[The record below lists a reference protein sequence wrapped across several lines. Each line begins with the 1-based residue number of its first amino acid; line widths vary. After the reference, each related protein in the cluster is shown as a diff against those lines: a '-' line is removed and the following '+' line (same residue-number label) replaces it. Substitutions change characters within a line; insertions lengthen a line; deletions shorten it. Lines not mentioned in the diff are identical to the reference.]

1 MKRLFAITLI
11 LVMLLCAAGCG
22 RDAQSFSYV
31 SDDTVWG
38 DGTDSSDTTATPK
51 TTKKAKK
58 DNKEE
63 SAEVSQ
69 PPEAEEDETVRK
81 NDDVTIVE
89 GPQDGTARTTIN
101 TQYYTISVPKN
112 WEGNFTYELDYQPQ
126 GGYFLG
132 FYELKDHQDF
142 GGGTV
147 MTIGLYPTGEDYS
160 YLPDYREF
168 GALMTPSGE
177 FSVVILYPTDFQYTT
192 ANAEIYEKMFD
203 QIQDVLDTMKAASD
217 CTLRKA

>member
-1 MKRLFAITLI
+1 MKRFLAITMI
-11 LVMLLCAAGCG
+11 VMILLCAVGCG
-22 RDAQSFSYV
+22 RNSQSFSYV

-38 DGTDSSDTTATPK
+38 DGGTSESAAPK
-51 TTKKAKK
+51 TTEKAKK
-58 DNKEE
+58 EKKEKEE
-63 SAEVSQ
+63 ETKV
-69 PPEAEEDETVRK
+69 PPVPEAEKDETVRK

-112 WEGNFTYELDYQPQ
+112 WEGNYTYELDYQPQ

-142 GGGTV
+142 GGGTI

-177 FSVVILYPTDFQYTT
+177 YTVVILYPTDFQYTT
-192 ANAEIYEKMFD
+192 ANADVYEKMFE
-203 QIQDVLDTMKAASD
+203 QIQDVLDSMKAASD

>member
-1 MKRLFAITLI
+1 MKRLFAISLI
-11 LVMLLCAAGCG
+11 LIMLLCAVGCG
-22 RDAQSFSYV
+22 RNSQSFSYV

-38 DGTDSSDTTATPK
+38 DSTDSETTTEPS

-58 DNKEE
+58 EKKED
-63 SAEVSQ
+63 SAEASQ

-142 GGGTV
+142 GGGTI

-160 YLPDYREF
+160 YLPDYQEF

-177 FSVVILYPTDFQYTT
+177 YTVVILYPTDFQYTT
-192 ANAEIYEKMFD
+192 ANADVYEKMFD